1 MKSFAYVILTLI
13 ISGCNSQFPPENNN
27 QPEQEII
34 EEHDY
39 HEVEHLRIFWS
50 EIFKQS
56 GDTYYVYLYSE
67 TCSHC
72 SSIKNVMIDKALKD
86 DETIYFVSS
95 SFEHNIADTGSTGV
109 KEISKLYIRGY
120 PTLLKLEEKTVVLN
134 VSGTVLIREELNL
147 K

>member
-1 MKSFAYVILTLI
+1 MKSFAYVILSMLI
-13 ISGCNSQFPPENNN
+13 GGCTSNATTQEAT
-27 QPEQEII
+27 QPKQEVI

-56 GDTYYVYLYSE
+56 GSTYYVYLYSE

-72 SSIKNVMIDKALKD
+72 NSIKNIMIDKALKD

-109 KEISKLYIRGY
+109 KEISNLYIRGY

-134 VSGTVLIREELNL
+134 VSGTILIREELNL